1 LLKAEG
7 YAFTV
12 DERPIERR
20 FRERVDFL
28 GPEVSALLL
37 TILRM
42 PQDRRAVRIG
52 ELYADD
58 RTRVFAEFLIDLEV
72 EPAARVGIVA
82 ELRRTRAYGH

>member
-37 TILRM
+37 TILHM

-82 ELRRTRAYGH
+82 ELRRARAYGH